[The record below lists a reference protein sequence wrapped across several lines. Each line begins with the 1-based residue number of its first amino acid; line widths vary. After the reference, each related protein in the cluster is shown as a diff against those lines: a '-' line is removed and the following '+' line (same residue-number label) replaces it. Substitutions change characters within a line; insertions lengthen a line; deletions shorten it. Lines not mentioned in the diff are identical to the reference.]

1 MTVGGMR
8 GSSRGQ
14 VRLGDARPDSAALGK
29 LIDRYLPLVYS
40 FVARRVDERSQAEEL
55 TARTLE
61 RALEAG
67 LEEDLDMTALDG
79 FLYRVAATAVVD
91 RARRGRRAIPS
102 HVRAGDLDA
111 GDDRAVAEAMADE
124 EATRLFAASIDR
136 DRLRR
141 AFVRLPD
148 AQRRVIVLRYF
159 DGLEADEMCAAL
171 ACSRSALAVDLQEAL
186 RALQADLHRQ
196 ASDAA

>member
-1 MTVGGMR
+1 MR
-8 GSSRGQ
+8 STSRGEAR
-14 VRLGDARPDSAALGK
+14 VSESRPDTAALGR
-29 LIDRYLPLVYS
+29 LVDRYLPLVYS
-40 FVARRVDERSQAEEL
+40 FVARRVDERAQAEEL

-61 RALEAG
+61 RAFEVG
-67 LEEDLDMTALDG
+67 LEGSVDVQALDG
-79 FLYRVAATAVVD
+79 FLYRVAATALVD
-91 RARRGRRAIPS
+91 HARRGRRAIPS
-102 HVRAGDLDA
+102 HVRAGDLDT
-111 GDDRAVAEAMADE
+111 GDDRAVAESIADE

-159 DGLEADEMCAAL
+159 DGLEPDEMCAAL
-171 ACSRSALAVDLQEAL
+171 ACSRATLAVEVQEAL

-196 ASDAA
+196 ATDAA